1 MSSYFTSIILLLL
14 PYKTYC
20 LFEDTKSILP
30 KRVLARLDAK
40 AKSAGESRSGYIAHL
55 AISD

>member
-1 MSSYFTSIILLLL
+1 VNIT
-14 PYKTYC
+14 
-20 LFEDTKSILP
+20 LP